1 MRPMRTSEEST
12 KMITK
17 YVLPLVAVCL
27 LVFAV
32 LHVARAQK
40 ETPPGPPP
48 ADPPRTSY
56 ANNVAGAGMVE
67 AQNENISIGSPI
79 PGIVVAVRCKVGDEV
94 NTGDELFRLDDR

>member
-1 MRPMRTSEEST
+1 
-12 KMITK
+12 MITK

-48 ADPPRTSY
+48 ADPPRTPY

-67 AQNENISIGSPI
+67 AQTENIAVGSSL
-79 PGIVVAVRCKVGDEV
+79 PGIVVQVFGRVGDEV
-94 NTGDELFRLDDR
+94 KQGDQLFRLDDRQLKADLRSRQA